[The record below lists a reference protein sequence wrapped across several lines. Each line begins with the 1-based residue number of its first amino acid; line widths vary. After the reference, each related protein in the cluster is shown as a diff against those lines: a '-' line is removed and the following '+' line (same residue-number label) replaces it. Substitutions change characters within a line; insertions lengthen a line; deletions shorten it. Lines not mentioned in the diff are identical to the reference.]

1 MFTSSFAC
9 TSSPAS
15 AAMTSFAFMFDDVP
29 DPVWKTSI
37 GNWSSNSPFAMRSP
51 AAAILSAFSLSR
63 RPRSAFTRAEAA
75 LMRPSQRATETGMGS
90 PETGKFS
97 TALRVSVPQS
107 SFGVVATPWSLDGA
121 QSAEAQLR
129 RAFAEGLSH
138 RLGEIGDERPAQI
151 AALGALAGIE
161 AMRALALGGSERT
174 ATEALDSVL
183 LAHTVFFGC
192 RGPPV
197 LPLTGSPAQSVE
209 YLG

>member
-37 GNWSSNSPFAMRSP
+37 GNWSSNSPLAMRSP

-63 RPRSAFTRAEAA
+63 RPRSAFTRAAAA
-75 LMRPSQRATETGMGS
+75 LMRPSQRATEAGMGS

-107 SFGVVATPWSLDGA
+107 S
-121 QSAEAQLR
+121 LR
-129 RAFAEGLSH
+129 PVMLRIS
-138 RLGEIGDERPAQI
+138 GECIYVTTRRRRRSG
-151 AALGALAGIE
+151 GALAE
-161 AMRALALGGSERT
+161 AFSYRL
-174 ATEALDSVL
+174 
-183 LAHTVFFGC
+183 
-192 RGPPV
+192 
-197 LPLTGSPAQSVE
+197 
-209 YLG
+209 